1 MANQGQDTASLFR
14 TLTII
19 GIREEV
25 PGVKIFT
32 LHPADGRPLPYKAGQ
47 YLTLVH
53 HSPHGEARRSYSITS
68 SPVLEE
74 PLSIGVKRIEN
85 GLFSRMLVDNARIGD
100 KLTSAGVAGLFTIPE
115 DTTPFK
121 QIFFL
126 AAGSG
131 ITPIFSLLKTLLH
144 AHSELSAVLLYS
156 NSSPERAMFL
166 EPLQQLAI
174 QFPDRLHIEFI
185 FSNSPDL
192 GRARLHKDLLH
203 TFLQT
208 LSKAPYEQQL
218 FYLCGPDNY
227 MRLMSF
233 ALRQAGIPEPNIRK
247 EIFNTDIRKPVKLV
261 PPDTAAHHV
270 TLHMAGHTHRLISR
284 YPHNILQSA
293 RQAGIA
299 LPYSCETGKCGSCI
313 AKVLQGKVWMSYNEV
328 LTERDIEKGLTLT
341 CVGFPVGGDVEL
353 EVL

>member
-1 MANQGQDTASLFR
+1 MQKRETDTTSR
-14 TLTII
+14 YHTLTIT

-25 PGVKIFT
+25 SGVKIFT
-32 LHPADGRPLPYKAGQ
+32 LQPADGRPLPYKAGQ

-53 HSPHGEARRSYSITS
+53 HSTHGEVRRSYSITS
-68 SPVLEE
+68 SPALDE

-85 GLFSRMLVDNARIGD
+85 GLFSRMLVDNTHVGD

-131 ITPIFSLLKTLLH
+131 ITPIYSLLKTLLN
-144 AHSELSAVLLYS
+144 AHPELSAVLLYS
-156 NSSPERAMFL
+156 NSTPERAMFL
-166 EPLQQLAI
+166 EPLRKLAI
-174 QFPDRLHIEFI
+174 DFPDRLHAEFI

-192 GRARLHKDLLH
+192 SRARLHKDLLH
-203 TFLQT
+203 SFLHT
-208 LSKAPYEQQL
+208 LSKAPFEQQL

-233 ALRQAGIPEPNIRK
+233 ALRQAGIPESNIRK
-247 EIFNTDIRKPVKLV
+247 EIFNTDIRKPVKLM

-270 TLHMAGHTHRLISR
+270 TLHMAGKTHQLISR
-284 YPHNILQSA
+284 YPLNILQSA

-299 LPYSCETGKCGSCI
+299 MPYSCETGKCGSCI
-313 AKVLQGKVWMSYNEV
+313 ARVLRGKVWMSYNEV
-328 LTERDIEKGLTLT
+328 LTERDVEKGLILT